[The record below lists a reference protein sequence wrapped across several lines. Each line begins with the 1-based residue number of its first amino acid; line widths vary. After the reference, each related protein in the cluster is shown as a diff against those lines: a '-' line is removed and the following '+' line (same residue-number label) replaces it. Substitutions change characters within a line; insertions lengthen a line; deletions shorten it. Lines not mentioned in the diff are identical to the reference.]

1 MSVPLSVNLTDWH
14 LWGGRRLSVLTVP
27 PRGGGV
33 SAGRDANQITFTG
46 EWAREAQL
54 RFEFVMVIDRPWTWR
69 ARV

>member
-14 LWGGRRLSVLTVP
+14 LWGGRRLV
-27 PRGGGV
+27 G
-33 SAGRDANQITFTG
+33 AGRDANQITFTG